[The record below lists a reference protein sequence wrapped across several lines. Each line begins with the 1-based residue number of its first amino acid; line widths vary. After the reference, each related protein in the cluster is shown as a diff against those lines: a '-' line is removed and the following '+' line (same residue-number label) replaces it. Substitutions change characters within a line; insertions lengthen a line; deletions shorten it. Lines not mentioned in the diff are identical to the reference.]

1 MIKLENISISYNKK
15 KEFIQDLSL
24 EFKSGEITTILGP
37 NGSGKSTLLHM
48 MSTYLKPKSGKI
60 YLGDK
65 DLGKLK
71 QKEIAKYISCVYQEN
86 EAPDDITVRDLVSF
100 GRNIYSNVK
109 KEDKEENKRMID
121 FALKATGIEEIQD
134 KKVVNLSGGQKQRA
148 FIAMSLAQ
156 NTEVLLLDEPT
167 TYLDI
172 YHQIE
177 ILEVVKSLN
186 EKYNITIVMVLH
198 DLNQAINY
206 SHNIVIM
213 KNGNLIKQGKATE
226 VLNEQTIKDVYNV
239 SGYIHKEDNEEIYFI
254 PKKIC

>member
-1 MIKLENISISYNKK
+1 MIKLENISFSYNKK

-100 GRNIYSNVK
+100 GRSIYSSVK

-213 KNGNLIKQGKATE
+213 KNGKLIKQGKSTE

>member
-1 MIKLENISISYNKK
+1 MVKLENISFSYNKK
-15 KEFIQDLSL
+15 QEFIKDLSL
-24 EFKSGEITTILGP
+24 EFKSGEVTTILGP

>member
-1 MIKLENISISYNKK
+1 MVKLENISFSYNKK
-15 KEFIQDLSL
+15 QEFIKDLSL
-24 EFKSGEITTILGP
+24 EFKSGEVTTILGP

-100 GRNIYSNVK
+100 GRNIYSSVK

>member
-1 MIKLENISISYNKK
+1 MIKLENTSFSYNKK

-100 GRNIYSNVK
+100 GRNIYSSVK

-254 PKKIC
+254 PKQIC

>member
-1 MIKLENISISYNKK
+1 MVKLENISFSYNKK

-100 GRNIYSNVK
+100 GRNIYSSVK

-254 PKKIC
+254 PKQIC

>member
-1 MIKLENISISYNKK
+1 MINLENISFSYNKK

>member
-1 MIKLENISISYNKK
+1 MIKLENISFSYNKK

-86 EAPDDITVRDLVSF
+86 EAPDDITVRDLVAF
-100 GRNIYSNVK
+100 GRTIYPNVK

-254 PKKIC
+254 PKQIC

>member
-1 MIKLENISISYNKK
+1 
-15 KEFIQDLSL
+15 
-24 EFKSGEITTILGP
+24 
-37 NGSGKSTLLHM
+37 M

-86 EAPDDITVRDLVSF
+86 EAPDDITVSDLVSF

>member
-1 MIKLENISISYNKK
+1 MIKLENISFSYNKK
-15 KEFIQDLSL
+15 KQFIQDLSL

-254 PKKIC
+254 PKQIC

>member
-1 MIKLENISISYNKK
+1 MIKLENISFSYNKK

-213 KNGNLIKQGKATE
+213 KNGNLIKQGKASE

>member
-1 MIKLENISISYNKK
+1 MIKAKNLKVGYEQKIII
-15 KEFIQDLSL
+15 EDLSIDI
-24 EFKSGEITTILGP
+24 EKGQVVSILGP

-48 MSTYLKPKSGKI
+48 ISTYLKPKSGKI

-86 EAPDDITVRDLVSF
+86 EAPDDITVRDLVAF
-100 GRNIYSNVK
+100 GRTIYPNVK
-109 KEDKEENKRMID
+109 KEDKEENERMID

-156 NTEVLLLDEPT
+156 NTGVLLLDEPT

-177 ILEVVKSLN
+177 ILEVVKTLN
-186 EKYNITIVMVLH
+186 E
-198 DLNQAINY
+198 
-206 SHNIVIM
+206 
-213 KNGNLIKQGKATE
+213 
-226 VLNEQTIKDVYNV
+226 
-239 SGYIHKEDNEEIYFI
+239 
-254 PKKIC
+254 

>member
-1 MIKLENISISYNKK
+1 MIKLENISFSYNKK

-86 EAPDDITVRDLVSF
+86 EAPDDITVRDLVSL
-100 GRNIYSNVK
+100 GRNIYSSVK

-254 PKKIC
+254 PKQIC

>member
-1 MIKLENISISYNKK
+1 MIKLENISFSYNKK

-254 PKKIC
+254 PKKIY

>member
-1 MIKLENISISYNKK
+1 MIKLENISFSYNKK

-100 GRNIYSNVK
+100 GRNIYSSVK

-213 KNGNLIKQGKATE
+213 KNGKLIKQGKSTE